1 MNAAQLLDYICRHIS
16 RLNFLMKL
24 GDEGVATGVAPP
36 DNFARNTIL
45 VRACIGMGIVPIQ
58 GANVS
63 HPHTRTLSHQA
74 DSLVLRATLI
84 LEAALIARA
93 IDSDQA
99 HRSRQA

>member
-16 RLNFLMKL
+16 RRNILMKL
-24 GDEGVATGVAPP
+24 GDDGVATVVAPP

-45 VRACIGMGIVPIQ
+45 VRTCIGMGIVPIQ

-84 LEAALIARA
+84 IRGRP
-93 IDSDQA
+93 DRKSD
-99 HRSRQA
+99 